1 MMENNLKVIR
11 KGSSLLLNFG
21 IEYSSPKNR
30 AARPLVHTRRST
42 AGDFTIVADH
52 ITH

>member
-30 AARPLVHTRRST
+30 AARPLVHST

-52 ITH
+52 ITHW